1 MGQGGKHG
9 ADTAKVDQR
18 YADANG
24 YRGNKHQG
32 VLDDADPGH
41 GPDAAGEDKSHEQ
54 NRCDRHGQGTA
65 DAAEAGDRYDDAHA
79 RELELQ
85 VGNER
90 GYANDAHESG
100 QIVTAVAPDE
110 KVRLRLHPVLTAHFP
125 DRRQDE
131 ERDHIGQR
139 QVSQYVER
147 GTTAG
152 IRPAAGAQKG
162 KRRVHFAGHQ
172 QEHQQRTKAAT
183 AHRPLFQVHLAT
195 DAREKADRRS
205 DGDDAKRDRNGNSCG
220 AHGTVPPG
228 LFRAVSIR

>member
-1 MGQGGKHG
+1 MGQGGKEG
-9 ADTAKVDQR
+9 GDTGKGDQR
-18 YADANG
+18 YADGNG
-24 YRGNKHQG
+24 YRGDEHQG

-65 DAAEAGDRYDDAHA
+65 DAAEASDRYDDAHA

-90 GYANDAHESG
+90 GDANDAHESG

-147 GTTAG
+147 RSTAG
-152 IRPAAGAQKG
+152 IRPAAATTLLVTVCSRALVHDATHQETSRAGLKTMEPDIGTGEGGGA
-162 KRRVHFAGHQ
+162 
-172 QEHQQRTKAAT
+172 
-183 AHRPLFQVHLAT
+183 
-195 DAREKADRRS
+195 
-205 DGDDAKRDRNGNSCG
+205 
-220 AHGTVPPG
+220 PPG
-228 LFRAVSIR
+228 PSKLVSRRAGITQRLRPANDAWPGE